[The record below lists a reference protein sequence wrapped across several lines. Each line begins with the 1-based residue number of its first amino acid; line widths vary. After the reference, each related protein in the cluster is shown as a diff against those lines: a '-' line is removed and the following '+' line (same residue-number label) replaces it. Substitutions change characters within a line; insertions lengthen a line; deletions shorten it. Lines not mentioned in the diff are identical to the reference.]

1 MKWNPILR
9 IVESIKDEVIIQGG
23 DVNSPFEEWLEFLD
37 DYRFTKFF
45 ESLQVNQKGKFIL
58 IRYGIAELQ
67 RGMWDDEISPYREAR
82 SVVIDLEKMK
92 LVTCGFRKFFN
103 INEVEE
109 NKVEK
114 LQEKIKEAE
123 VFEVVDKLD
132 GSMQNARWYDGE
144 IFFNGSMALDEEESW
159 RVAKGKKL
167 LTQDY
172 HDMIKKY
179 SDLTFVFEY
188 ISEENPHVVIYNEE
202 DEGLYLLGARDVNTG
217 YHLTHKEL
225 LSIASSYPKVKIA
238 QKENKSLG
246 ELLELMKEYSSD
258 KKEGWV
264 IRIDDHFVKIKCD
277 DYVNMHRI
285 LDSVS
290 SENVIIK
297 AIADGEYDDLLSK
310 VPEAYRDRVEKTAD
324 EVFNFVDKVHK
335 NVLKYYQEAPKE
347 DKKEFMIWVTNN
359 VPKVIQGFVR
369 EKYLGKSRSVLTRG
383 KIGYRKMS
391 EIKEMEGKLDEIR

>member
-1 MKWNPILR
+1 MSWNPILR
-9 IVESIKDEVIIQGG
+9 IVETIRDEVIIHGG
-23 DVNSPFEEWLEFLD
+23 DINTPFEEWLIFLD
-37 DYRFTKFF
+37 DFRFNKFF
-45 ESLQVNQKGKFIL
+45 ECLQVNQKGKFLL

-67 RGMWDDEISPYREAR
+67 RGMWDDENSPYREAR

-109 NKVEK
+109 NKVEVLK
-114 LQEKIKEAE
+114 ERIKKAE
-123 VFEVVDKLD
+123 IFEVVDKLD
-132 GSMQNARWYDGE
+132 GSMQNARWYEGE
-144 IFFNGSMALDEEESW
+144 VFFNGSMALDEEESW
-159 RVAKGKKL
+159 RVKNGKNL

-172 HDMIKKY
+172 YDMIKKY

-188 ISEENPHVVIYNEE
+188 VSEKNPHVVIYNEE

-225 LSIASSYPKVKIA
+225 LSIASNYPDVKIA
-238 QKENKSLG
+238 QKEKRTL
-246 ELLELMKEYSSD
+246 EELMDLMTKYTSD
-258 KKEGWV
+258 EKEGWV

-277 DYVNMHRI
+277 DYVNMHRV

-290 SENVIIK
+290 SENVIIR

-310 VPEAYRDRVEKTAD
+310 VPDAYRDRVEKTAD
-324 EVFNFVDKVHK
+324 EVFNFIDKVHK
-335 NVLKYYQEAPKE
+335 NVLKFYQEAPKE

-369 EKYLGKSRSVLTRG
+369 EKYLGKSKSVLTRG
-383 KIGYRKMS
+383 KIGYKKMS
-391 EIKEMEGKLDEIR
+391 EIREMRDKIDEAR

>member
-9 IVESIKDEVIIQGG
+9 IVEAIKDEVVIHGG
-23 DVNSPFEEWLEFLD
+23 DTSAPFEEWLEFLD

-58 IRYGIAELQ
+58 VRYGIAELQ
-67 RGMWDDEISPYREAR
+67 RGMWEDENSPYREAR

-103 INEVEE
+103 VNEVEE
-109 NKVEK
+109 NEVEK
-114 LQEKIKEAE
+114 LQEKIKNAK

-132 GSMQNARWYDGE
+132 GSMQNARWYEGE
-144 IFFNGSMALDEEESW
+144 VFFNGSMALDEEESW
-159 RVAKGKKL
+159 RVEKGKSL
-167 LTQDY
+167 LVQDY
-172 HDMIKKY
+172 HDMIKKH
-179 SDLTFVFEY
+179 SNLTFVFEY
-188 ISEENPHVVIYNEE
+188 VSEDNPHVVIYDEE

-217 YHLTHKEL
+217 YHLTHREL
-225 LSIASSYPKVKIA
+225 SNIVSSYPEVKIA
-238 QKENKSLG
+238 QQENRALG

-258 KKEGWV
+258 EKEGWV

-277 DYVNMHRI
+277 DYVNMHRV

-290 SENVIIK
+290 SENVIIR

-310 VPEAYRDRVEKTAD
+310 VPDAYRDRVEKTAD
-324 EVFNFVDKVHK
+324 EIFNFVDKVSK
-335 NVLKYYQEAPKE
+335 NVVRYYHEAPKE

-369 EKYLGKSRSVLTRG
+369 EKYLGKSRSVLTKG
-383 KIGYRKMS
+383 KIGHRKMS
-391 EIKEMEGKLDEIR
+391 EIKELEEKLDEFR